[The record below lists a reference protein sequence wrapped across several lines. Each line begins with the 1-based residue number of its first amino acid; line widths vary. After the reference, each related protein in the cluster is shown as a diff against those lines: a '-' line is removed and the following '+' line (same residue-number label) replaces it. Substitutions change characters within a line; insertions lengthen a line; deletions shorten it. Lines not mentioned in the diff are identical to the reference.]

1 MLKTALFLSLSL
13 SAFSEEL
20 DVAKVSEAMGHIIG
34 KNLEALGLELDLDAI
49 VKGLKEE
56 QQGILSP
63 LNDDECVQAIAHL
76 QEEKMS
82 SVIEQEFERVD
93 AVSNGDQ
100 IDENE
105 NHSIPASDP
114 SKYR

>member
-1 MLKTALFLSLSL
+1 MFKTAFLLAFSL
-13 SAFSEEL
+13 SAFSQEL

-56 QQGILSP
+56 QQGIHSP
-63 LNDDECVQAIAHL
+63 LNDDECVQAIAYL

-82 SVIEQEFERVD
+82 SVTEQEFERVD

-100 IDENE
+100 IEDHE
-105 NHSIPASDP
+105 NHSIPATDS

>member
-1 MLKTALFLSLSL
+1 MVLLSFSL

-20 DVAKVSEAMGHIIG
+20 DVAKVSEAMGHLIG
-34 KNLEALGLELDLDAI
+34 KNLEALGLELDFDAI

-56 QQGILSP
+56 QQGINSP
-63 LNDDECVQAIAHL
+63 LNEDECVQAIAHL

-82 SVIEQEFERVD
+82 SVTEQEFEKVD

-100 IDENE
+100 VQENE
-105 NHSIPASDP
+105 DYPIPAADSA
-114 SKYR
+114 KYR